1 MPLSAVATATANVAT
16 VAVAMAK
23 NGVCVDIWVRSNAA
37 VVKST
42 VADAARRAAT
52 NAANARW

>member
-1 MPLSAVATATANVAT
+1 MTTTAAAAVAVAT
-16 VAVAMAK
+16 AK

-42 VADAARRAAT
+42 AAAAALTAT
-52 NAANARW
+52 NAANTCW